1 MDRKI
6 EEIVDSEAE
15 TNKMEEMNRKKEEI
29 IRLEEELKINRRE
42 MVGMINEIDYI
53 FNEEAEYVI
62 NMCFKLSLLSL
73 FCISYYKFYYKK
85 A

>member
-42 MVGMINEIDYI
+42 TVGMINEIDYI
-53 FNEEAEYVI
+53 FNEEAEYLI
-62 NMCFKLSLLSL
+62 NIWFKLSLLSL
-73 FCISYYKFYYKK
+73 FLTSYYKFYYKK